1 MLLQEAERSRSEVEQ
16 VRRSLEARTAELD
29 SLRRDLAKKAEEL
42 NQIRKVH
49 FHFFFSPTI
58 FRSLLNLLVVGGG
71 KGKGGVEIARGVRPQ
86 RCLSRRGEAEGPSLS
101 PLHRRHFLY
110 FVVFLGSFH
119 SR

>member
-49 FHFFFSPTI
+49 FHFFF
-58 FRSLLNLLVVGGG
+58 
-71 KGKGGVEIARGVRPQ
+71 PQ
-86 RCLSRRGEAEGPSLS
+86 QFSDP
-101 PLHRRHFLY
+101 F
-110 FVVFLGSFH
+110 
-119 SR
+119 